1 MKKYYMKET
10 GNEVRLGDPIELDFV
25 KTEDGK
31 VVDEAHISGILT
43 LSLVPLLLKKGLMEV
58 RESEDEKKAGNKK
71 PDTFQMMKK
80 MYDITTQLL
89 DICKGLNAQNA
100 EQEKRITELEEEM
113 SKLLKGGKSGK

>member
-10 GNEVRLGDPIELDFV
+10 GNEVKLGDPIELDFM

-43 LSLVPLLLKKGLMEV
+43 PSLIPLLLKKGLMEE
-58 RESEDEKKAGNKK
+58 REIADNKK
-71 PDTFQMMKK
+71 PSTFQK

-89 DICKGLNAQNA
+89 DICKELNAQNA
-100 EQEKRITELEEEM
+100 EQERRITELEEEM

>member
-10 GNEVRLGDPIELDFV
+10 GNEVKLGDPIELDFV

-43 LSLVPLLLKKGLMEV
+43 PSLIPLLLKKGLMEE
-58 RESEDEKKAGNKK
+58 REIADNKK
-71 PDTFQMMKK
+71 PSTFQMMKK

-89 DICKGLNAQNA
+89 DICKELNAQNA